1 MSVRMKSKLT
11 QMDVRIL
18 SYLEACNKIFEN
30 GFLSHKRIFD
40 MDSEV
45 LKSINDGH
53 KFFTSWLDKIL
64 EAGKFFSYVITFICA
79 L

>member
-1 MSVRMKSKLT
+1 MSVRMKSKLK
-11 QMDVRIL
+11 QMDVRIH

-45 LKSINDGH
+45 LKSINDGY
-53 KFFTSWLDKIL
+53 KFFTS
-64 EAGKFFSYVITFICA
+64 
-79 L
+79 

>member
-1 MSVRMKSKLT
+1 MLSELFLYVSENEEQAKADGYKNT
-11 QMDVRIL
+11 L

-45 LKSINDGH
+45 LKSINDGY
-53 KFFTSWLDKIL
+53 KFFTLWLDQIL
-64 EAGKFFSYVITFICA
+64 EAGKFF
-79 L
+79 LM